1 MASIGIT
8 ARYLSGAA
16 LATVAVPT
24 HSTIA
29 ELKAEITHIAKLEAG
44 IRLQQLIFNGSC
56 LEDAAPLEDVGL
68 TDGSDVVPVC
78 VPIIPID
85 GEFFDDYDDGSGCRH
100 CGCSCGCY
108 CGYGDDQLDN
118 TCWTIWTIWTSWR
131 RRNWTYLAGAQ
142 KVTKKQIASAAATEK
157 ALEEED
163 IYNESDDQPCDWWND
178 TDLDRSTYQYV
189 RCPSLC
195 GGRWAKKA
203 LRKATALCNQRV
215 DRWQWPGRA
224 LYSQEL
230 RKQRETLQVMC
241 DRLHRGCA
249 KLQREFREQERAFK
263 TMLETLDDDDDLRL
277 VFPRKLA
284 ERMNKSKENIEHLK
298 ELQHSPSVSLTRS
311 AIWLQHLKAQLL
323 QQQARVDHCQ
333 AELRRMDETEVRS
346 PSQPKQHFALQASR
360 IKKQVAQR
368 DAKRKLAASRIASKH
383 KQQVRLERRCAK
395 HLLQARF
402 AEHLDHD

>member
-1 MASIGIT
+1 
-8 ARYLSGAA
+8 LSGAA

-56 LEDAAPLEDVGL
+56 LEDATPLEDAGL

-85 GEFFDDYDDGSGCRH
+85 GEFLDDYDDGSGCRH

-249 KLQREFREQERAFK
+249 KLQREFQEQERAFK
-263 TMLETLDDDDDLRL
+263 TMLETRNYDDYDGLRL
-277 VFPRKLA
+277 LFPCKLA

-298 ELQHSPSVSLTRS
+298 
-311 AIWLQHLKAQLL
+311 AQLL
-323 QQQARVDHCQ
+323 QQQGRVDHCQ
-333 AELRRMDETEVRS
+333 AELRRMDETEVWS
-346 PSQPKQHFALQASR
+346 PSRPKKHLALQASR

-368 DAKRKLAASRIASKH
+368 HAKRKLAASRIASKK
-383 KQQVRLERRCAK
+383 KQQVRLERRCA
-395 HLLQARF
+395 
-402 AEHLDHD
+402 

>member
-1 MASIGIT
+1 MASISIT

-85 GEFFDDYDDGSGCRH
+85 GEFFDDYDDGSGCWT
-100 CGCSCGCY
+100 GCSCRFCQGAADLEMV
-108 CGYGDDQLDN
+108 GF
-118 TCWTIWTIWTSWR
+118 
-131 RRNWTYLAGAQ
+131 YL
-142 KVTKKQIASAAATEK
+142 EK
-157 ALEEED
+157 TLEEVGFYLEKTWEEVGF
-163 IYNESDDQPCDWWND
+163 YFKKTFKEVGFYLEFDDPPCDWWNG

-215 DRWQWPGRA
+215 DRRQWPGRA

-230 RKQRETLQVMC
+230 RKQRETLQVMY
-241 DRLHRGCA
+241 DRLHHGCA
-249 KLQREFREQERAFK
+249 KLQREFREQERGLV
-263 TMLETLDDDDDLRL
+263 TVLESGNGQAE
-277 VFPRKLA
+277 PYIRKLA

-298 ELQHSPSVSLTRS
+298 
-311 AIWLQHLKAQLL
+311 AQLL
-323 QQQARVDHCQ
+323 QQQGRVDHCQ

-346 PSQPKQHFALQASR
+346 PSRPKQHFALQASR

-383 KQQVRLERRCAK
+383 KQQVRLKTRCAK